1 MNQVPLPE
9 CRKEQA
15 PPPAVAP
22 EEVGEAA
29 DPLEEGAG
37 LGPLKPGPL

>member
-15 PPPAVAP
+15 PPPQS
-22 EEVGEAA
+22 
-29 DPLEEGAG
+29 LRRK
-37 LGPLKPGPL
+37 LGKQRIRWKKEQGWDR